1 MTAPFSLSRGLWV
14 FVSSV
19 WMVCCGFF
27 IICLVLWNV
36 VFFSGLVHSGLA
48 VHGGSLRRK
57 GEVPVAFG
65 WWALPLVA
73 TVIGDHARGS
83 QGSQQTAAKSL
94 RSAVPADSG
103 RRKRREWYRPQE
115 QVCTQR
121 ASQCCQD
128 AVIKRFWFINA
139 FKAGMDWLRNSEPI
153 HNIELLFSCIMS
165 TFCVRWKSEILM
177 IHDSCVIKI
186 SESFSSKWDIYYESS
201 HSFNLW
207 CTWTLATDS
216 FFTRPVHGLQK
227 FTATVIFVC
236 LLLLCFEQNI
246 CCNVDKPTINL

>member
-1 MTAPFSLSRGLWV
+1 MVQASGTGMYTESLSVLSRCSNRG
-14 FVSSV
+14 FD
-19 WMVCCGFF
+19 
-27 IICLVLWNV
+27 
-36 VFFSGLVHSGLA
+36 
-48 VHGGSLRRK
+48 SLMHLK
-57 GEVPVAFG
+57 
-65 WWALPLVA
+65 
-73 TVIGDHARGS
+73 
-83 QGSQQTAAKSL
+83 Q
-94 RSAVPADSG
+94 
-103 RRKRREWYRPQE
+103 EW
-115 QVCTQR
+115 T
-121 ASQCCQD
+121 
-128 AVIKRFWFINA
+128 
-139 FKAGMDWLRNSEPI
+139 DWEILS

-216 FFTRPVHGLQK
+216 FFTRPLKNNFEGQISIQK